1 LISTTLIPKGKP
13 KSLTTCNKANGNE
26 LTKKLVIV
34 SHYVQTA
41 TEYYTG
47 MRGWKKML
55 TKEQLENWEHFKIAD
70 KICERARRGLPQ
82 DRWMRG
88 NHEMYAMVKAYMD
101 LTSMMQNM
109 HNDMIQKGL
118 DAMDIE

>member
-1 LISTTLIPKGKP
+1 MGS
-13 KSLTTCNKANGNE
+13 GNE
-26 LTKKLVIV
+26 RTKRLVNV

-41 TEYYTG
+41 TESYTG
-47 MRGWKKML
+47 TKGTKKML

-101 LTSMMQNM
+101 MTNMMQKM

>member
-1 LISTTLIPKGKP
+1 MYS
-13 KSLTTCNKANGNE
+13 KASGNE
-26 LTKKLVIV
+26 LIKKLVIV
-34 SHYVQTA
+34 CRYVQTV
-41 TEYYTG
+41 TEYCTG
-47 MRGWKKML
+47 TKGTKKMM

>member
-1 LISTTLIPKGKP
+1 
-13 KSLTTCNKANGNE
+13 
-26 LTKKLVIV
+26 
-34 SHYVQTA
+34 
-41 TEYYTG
+41 
-47 MRGWKKML
+47 ML

-70 KICERARRGLPQ
+70 KICERALRGLPQ

-118 DAMDIE
+118 DSMNIE